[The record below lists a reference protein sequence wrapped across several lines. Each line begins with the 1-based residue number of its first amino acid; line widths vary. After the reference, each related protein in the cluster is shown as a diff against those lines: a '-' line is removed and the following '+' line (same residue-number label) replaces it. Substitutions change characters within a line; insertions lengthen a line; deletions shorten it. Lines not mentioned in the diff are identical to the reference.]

1 MGGAFLSAPVTT
13 KKTHKYQH
21 GKLRVVTCEMQGNP
35 PLDSGWRKY
44 MEDAVLFHRINK
56 EIFLFGVF
64 DGHGG
69 VEVSQLCAKH
79 FPQALEAN
87 ESFKKGNYPQAL

>member
-1 MGGAFLSAPVTT
+1 
-13 KKTHKYQH
+13 
-21 GKLRVVTCEMQGNP
+21 
-35 PLDSGWRKY
+35 

-56 EIFLFGVF
+56 DTFLFAVF

-79 FPQALEAN
+79 ILVILEAN
-87 ESFKKGNYPQAL
+87 EAFKQGDYSKALEETFQELDRLLGSFL